1 MTPLKNL
8 KCRWK
13 NYVFDCNKVTFSN
26 FESSWTIICS
36 GSYVARTNKI
46 SLWFSIWKSYFIT
59 MEWIIIVLQYLS
71 SYGFSEPTSLIIII
85 FFDVSSLCTSFSLFL
100 GKWRIPWH
108 TLVNIIWCIV
118 EFINVNA
125 QLKLCV
131 VGKKLAWHNFAGSEN
146 LLGLVT
152 PNYVT

>member
-1 MTPLKNL
+1 MRKKLSIRLEERNFFKKN
-8 KCRWK
+8 K
-13 NYVFDCNKVTFSN
+13 
-26 FESSWTIICS
+26 SSRTIVWTRFQT
-36 GSYVARTNKI
+36 VAGRYKI